1 MELSNISATL
11 KYGEFVNK
19 TDKKKLLIILIFGLS
34 AFAVF
39 TVFLILEVVDY
50 FYGKGDMIL
59 IIIFG
64 IVLGFIGLVVP
75 YYILVGILKKRKQK
89 REINFFFFY
98 AVELQAK
105 ATEIGVWS
113 GWLKTKSYKLQ
124 VGFDFEGKNYSFES
138 KNKHIEFVFW
148 EPDGYDEIWQKYIN
162 KNIKI
167 LYSPKYNEVMIIG
180 D

>member
-89 REINFFFFY
+89 R
-98 AVELQAK
+98 
-105 ATEIGVWS
+105 
-113 GWLKTKSYKLQ
+113 
-124 VGFDFEGKNYSFES
+124 
-138 KNKHIEFVFW
+138 
-148 EPDGYDEIWQKYIN
+148 
-162 KNIKI
+162 
-167 LYSPKYNEVMIIG
+167 
-180 D
+180 